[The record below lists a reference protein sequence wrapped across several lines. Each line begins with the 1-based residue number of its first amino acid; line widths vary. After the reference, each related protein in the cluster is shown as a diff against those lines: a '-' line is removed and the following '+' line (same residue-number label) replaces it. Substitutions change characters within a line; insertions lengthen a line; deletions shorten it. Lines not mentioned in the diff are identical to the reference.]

1 MNAAQRSP
9 TSRLWGVYEH
19 IAMVLGLSSLALVC
33 LSWTPLA
40 LALYPVLPNDIGRW
54 LGRQAIMRGFRI
66 YVGIL
71 RTVCACRF
79 DLAEIDQLRDQG
91 PMVIAA
97 NHPSLLDAVLITS
110 RLPNA
115 VCFMKADIMD
125 NPLFGAGARMA
136 RYVRNDHL
144 LSAVLACRRELADG
158 AQLVIFPEGTRTL
171 GYPANRLNALSR
183 STALIAARAEVPV
196 QTLLVEFSSPYL
208 GKGWPLWRKPRLPL
222 TCRVR
227 LGKRFDAPRD
237 SRAFTHELEAY
248 FRAELATPSPS
259 PMASTAAA

>member
-1 MNAAQRSP
+1 MTPLERP
-9 TSRLWGVYEH
+9 TSWLWSVYEH
-19 IAMVLGLSSLALVC
+19 VAMVLGLSALAVVC

-40 LALYPVLPNDIGRW
+40 IALYPVLPTPLGRW
-54 LGRQAIMRGFRI
+54 LGRQAIMRGFRL
-66 YVGIL
+66 YVGVL

-79 DLAEIDQLRDQG
+79 DLSAIDALRDQG

-144 LSAVLACRRELADG
+144 IGAIQSCRRELQQG
-158 AQLVIFPEGTRTL
+158 AQIVIFPEGTRTR
-171 GYPANRLNALSR
+171 GYPDNPLNPLTR
-183 STALIAARAEVPV
+183 STALIATRANVPV
-196 QTLLVEFSSPYL
+196 QTLIVEFSSPYL
-208 GKGWPLWRKPRLPL
+208 GKGWPLWRKPSLPL
-222 TCRVR
+222 TCHIR
-227 LGKRFDAPRD
+227 LGRRFAPPRD
-237 SRAFTHELEAY
+237 ARLFTQELEAY
-248 FRAELATPSPS
+248 FRAELTT
-259 PMASTAAA
+259 ASTPAASSVAA